1 MANDHPQPREAYINA
16 KKMLA
21 DALDKAKKEHGGM
34 GLVEHA
40 VREAYNNPMIL
51 QCILKKILPD
61 KTESDINSKEI
72 ILQLVQYGQNGVNSQ
87 ISVIPQKN
95 GIENKPLYIGNQQK
109 EEIKPITDFKFEVLD
124 VKVCKDEEKQE
135 ESKEVIKEEPKTLKD

>member
-1 MANDHPQPREAYINA
+1 MSNSHPVPREAYIDA
-16 KKMLA
+16 KRMLSE
-21 DALDKAKKEHGGM
+21 ALEKAKKEHGGM

-87 ISVIPQKN
+87 ISIVPQNN
-95 GIENKPLYIGNQQK
+95 GIENKPLYIGNQQSK
-109 EEIKPITDFKFEVLD
+109 EPGKPITDFKFEVLD
-124 VKVCKDEEKQE
+124 VKVCKDEESKKEAQE
-135 ESKEVIKEEPKTLKD
+135 VQTPDKG